1 MTGMSVIHSIRCMRK
16 EGASVAA
23 IARELGI
30 SEPTVRKYLRE
41 VDLSDRPPVRRE
53 RPSKIDRWVPLIE
66 GWLAEDRRTWSKQ
79 RHTATRIHRRLVDEC
94 GADVSL
100 STVTRKVRELKRE
113 FGLERQR
120 GFLDLSWH
128 PGEAQAGFGQSDVY
142 WKGVRR
148 RMHYFV
154 LSFPHSNTAV
164 ACLTPGENAECTCQ
178 ALKDLFTRLGG
189 VPTRIVF
196 DNAAG
201 VGRRR
206 RSGEVRYTE
215 VFRRFRAHYGFDSS
229 LCNPHAGH
237 EKGNVEAKV
246 GAIRRSLFVPVP
258 SAWSFEGFNAALFD
272 KCMGLAEKP
281 HYRKDGREIELFAHD
296 RAALLPLPDV
306 AMDVVEYRR
315 MKADKYGIIVLERR
329 HRYLA
334 GAEHAGRELI
344 VGLRAGSVEI
354 LDAKGAPVAIHERAY
369 GEQPTNSQEP
379 ITQLET
385 LCHRPNAWR
394 NSQVRDALPDPLA
407 AWLDLQDGIDRQAH
421 LRTLLTL
428 SRDNGWEHA
437 VKAMDDTLEAT
448 GGLDP
453 ASVEL
458 QASRLAAGQDPIEY
472 DDPIDLSE
480 YDIAFRH

>member
-1 MTGMSVIHSIRCMRK
+1 M
-16 EGASVAA
+16 
-23 IARELGI
+23 
-30 SEPTVRKYLRE
+30 
-41 VDLSDRPPVRRE
+41 
-53 RPSKIDRWVPLIE
+53 
-66 GWLAEDRRTWSKQ
+66 
-79 RHTATRIHRRLVDEC
+79 
-94 GADVSL
+94 
-100 STVTRKVRELKRE
+100 
-113 FGLERQR
+113 
-120 GFLDLSWH
+120 
-128 PGEAQAGFGQSDVY
+128 
-142 WKGVRR
+142 
-148 RMHYFV
+148 
-154 LSFPHSNTAV
+154 
-164 ACLTPGENAECTCQ
+164 
-178 ALKDLFTRLGG
+178 
-189 VPTRIVF
+189 
-196 DNAAG
+196 
-201 VGRRR
+201 
-206 RSGEVRYTE
+206 RYTE

-315 MKADKYGIIVLERR
+315 MKADKYGIIILERR

-354 LDAKGAPVAIHERAY
+354 LDAKGAPVAMHERAY

-407 AWLDLQDGIDRQAH
+407 AWLDLQDGLDRQAH